1 MSDKQKKI
9 GLFSLI
15 MMIFSSIFGFA
26 NMPVAFLQMGY
37 ASIPWFIL
45 AALLFFL
52 PVSMMIA
59 EYGAAFKDDH
69 GGMYTWLK
77 ESIGEK
83 WAFIGTFIWLSS
95 WIVWLLSISSKVFI
109 PFSALIFGKD
119 MTQTW
124 AFGPFN
130 ATQVVGILAI
140 LWMIFVTFAASHG
153 AEVISKVSSV
163 GGYFVTGMIF
173 VFIIGS
179 IVTLIAGHGHLSQ
192 ELTTSSLF
200 VSPNPAF
207 QTPIATLSFVVYAIF
222 AYAGMEALGGIID
235 SVKDPEKTFPK
246 GMMIS
251 SLLIAAGYSV
261 MVLLWG
267 ISVNWNEVL
276 NSKSVNLGNI
286 TYVMMGHLGYYLG
299 QTLGLSNSTSLLL
312 QSIFIR
318 FVGLGMFL
326 AYVGSFFILIYS
338 PIKSFILG
346 SKHLWSEKMTK
357 LNKVGVPAHAMWMQA
372 ILVCVLIFLI
382 SFGGGEAKTFYTILT
397 DMSNVATSFPYL
409 FLIAAFPLFKKKQ
422 KNLPFEVFKHK
433 GFTNLVVAISFLIV
447 LFGIIFTCVEPF
459 LQGDLVTGFWTVIGP
474 IFFGSL
480 AYGIYA
486 RAEKKQK

>member
-37 ASIPWFIL
+37 ASIPWFIF

-119 MTQTW
+119 
-124 AFGPFN
+124 
-130 ATQVVGILAI
+130 
-140 LWMIFVTFAASHG
+140 
-153 AEVISKVSSV
+153 
-163 GGYFVTGMIF
+163 MIF

-409 FLIAAFPLFKKKQ
+409 FLIAAFPLFKKKY
-422 KNLPFEVFKHK
+422 KNLPFEVFKNK
-433 GFTNLVVAISFLIV
+433 GFTNLIVAISFLIV

-459 LQGDLVTGFWTVIGP
+459 LQGDWVTGFWTVIGP

-480 AYGIYA
+480 AYAIYA
-486 RAEKKQK
+486 KAERKQK

>member
-37 ASIPWFIL
+37 ASIPWFIF

-251 SLLIAAGYSV
+251 SLLIAA
-261 MVLLWG
+261 
-267 ISVNWNEVL
+267 
-276 NSKSVNLGNI
+276 
-286 TYVMMGHLGYYLG
+286 
-299 QTLGLSNSTSLLL
+299 
-312 QSIFIR
+312 
-318 FVGLGMFL
+318 
-326 AYVGSFFILIYS
+326 
-338 PIKSFILG
+338 
-346 SKHLWSEKMTK
+346 
-357 LNKVGVPAHAMWMQA
+357 
-372 ILVCVLIFLI
+372 
-382 SFGGGEAKTFYTILT
+382 
-397 DMSNVATSFPYL
+397 
-409 FLIAAFPLFKKKQ
+409 FPLFKKKQ